1 MDSVAGAKKIKEKL
15 GAKEAQ
21 EVICTKLKERYPEEM
36 KAIEAERE
44 SNAGEAKKKME
55 ALIKRYK
62 DETGVDL
69 NTLKPKEEK
78 EGIIRSR
85 LEKRLNQSNL

>member
-1 MDSVAGAKKIKEKL
+1 
-15 GAKEAQ
+15 
-21 EVICTKLKERYPEEM
+21 M

-44 SNAGEAKKKME
+44 SNAGEDKKKTE
-55 ALIKRYK
+55 TLIKRYK
-62 DETGVDL
+62 DETGFDL

-85 LEKRLNQSNL
+85 LEKRLNQSNS